1 MVGFIGL
8 FGPAGM
14 PSDVLNKLYATL
26 GSAMSEPETAER
38 LVAGGNE
45 NEFMIGGILAKRV
58 ADEMNLFAEIAQK
71 AGIKP
76 Q

>member
-1 MVGFIGL
+1 
-8 FGPAGM
+8 
-14 PSDVLNKLYATL
+14 LNKLYATL
-26 GSAMSEPETAER
+26 GPAMSEPETAER

-45 NEFMIGGILAKRV
+45 NNFMIGGVLAKRV
-58 ADEMNLFAEIAQK
+58 ADEMNLFIEIAEK